1 MLLVLLMHRMVLI
14 DTLELS
20 LAGGSVGLEGH

>member
-1 MLLVLLMHRMVLI
+1 MHRMVLI